1 LNEFSHHCPALN
13 SEQLDH
19 IVSKVRERLLNR
31 LDAEVCYALNDLD
44 LEVDISDEDWQ
55 AIIDQLFC

>member
-1 LNEFSHHCPALN
+1 MN

-44 LEVDISDEDWQ
+44 PEVDISDEDWQ